1 MIPVTVIG
9 NGSKLLVLDGGIKGI
24 VIKINIKKKYKKLF
38 LSAFSQNQIFG
49 VKLQQF
55 SQYKRIIY

>member
-1 MIPVTVIG
+1 M
-9 NGSKLLVLDGGIKGI
+9 LVLGIKEMKLYTEKTKVLSI
-24 VIKINIKKKYKKLF
+24 RDKKKYKKLF